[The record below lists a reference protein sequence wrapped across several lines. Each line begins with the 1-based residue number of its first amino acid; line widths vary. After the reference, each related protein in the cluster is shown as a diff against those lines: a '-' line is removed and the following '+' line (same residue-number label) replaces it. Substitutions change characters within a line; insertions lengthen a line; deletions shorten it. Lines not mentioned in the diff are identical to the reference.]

1 MVLVMSPLLWLLFD
15 FTDFGLEKFFNFWF
29 IVVPISVVII
39 EKYKRIDVLNIFYIL
54 LGVCCFLALLSVI
67 GLSVSERA
75 DERMAALGGGPIVFA
90 RWMGFGILTLFLL
103 PVKFRPLYKYLIMSI
118 FLILALA
125 SGSRGPILAL
135 IITGLVYLVFNFNR
149 LIVKVI
155 FGVALLSL
163 IILTFGIDDKISQV
177 GNFDRIFLNVS
188 KKGFVKHSTST
199 RKNLAI
205 GSFILLQNYPLGVGA
220 GNWQTVANK
229 IRPNH
234 LMPLEYPHNLFLE
247 VACEY
252 GLHSL
257 IILIIL
263 FLYVFYLSYNKM
275 QKYIKDKTSL
285 YPLLFY
291 LLLFLFFNSMV
302 SGMLNDSR
310 LLFIVISFIIIHKP
324 LIESKNVNY
333 L

>member
-1 MVLVMSPLLWLLFD
+1 M
-15 FTDFGLEKFFNFWF
+15 
-29 IVVPISVVII
+29 
-39 EKYKRIDVLNIFYIL
+39 
-54 LGVCCFLALLSVI
+54 
-67 GLSVSERA
+67 
-75 DERMAALGGGPIVFA
+75 
-90 RWMGFGILTLFLL
+90 
-103 PVKFRPLYKYLIMSI
+103 
-118 FLILALA
+118 
-125 SGSRGPILAL
+125 
-135 IITGLVYLVFNFNR
+135 
-149 LIVKVI
+149 
-155 FGVALLSL
+155 
-163 IILTFGIDDKISQV
+163 
-177 GNFDRIFLNVS
+177 
-188 KKGFVKHSTST
+188 
-199 RKNLAI
+199 
-205 GSFILLQNYPLGVGA
+205 QNYPLGVGA